1 MAGLGKLTFVNGDVL
16 TASQVNGYL
25 MEQSVMVFASAAT
38 RTTALPSP
46 SDGMIS
52 YLKDVKLYYTYNG
65 TAWVQLPNLVVP
77 TTYTPTHNITLGSG
91 GTLTASYQVIGKQMR
106 VRIKVA
112 LGASPGM
119 PTNPSFTIP
128 SGYTM
133 VRTTGWLDGI
143 VDAQQSAAGAYLGAA
158 QIQNSTTFFARIL
171 SASGAYVQLAAISTT
186 TPFTWAISNT
196 LEIDVMFEVA

>member
-1 MAGLGKLTFVNGDVL
+1 MAGLGRITFVNGDVL
-16 TASQVNGYL
+16 TATQVNGYL
-25 MEQSVMVFASAAT
+25 MEQSVMVFATAAARLAAIPAPT
-38 RTTALPSP
+38 
-46 SDGMIS
+46 DGMVV
-52 YLKDVKLYYTYNG
+52 YQKDTKFYYQYNG
-65 TAWVQLPNLVVP
+65 TAWLQLPNMIVP

-106 VRIKVA
+106 VRIKVV

-128 SGYTM
+128 TGYTF

-158 QIQNSTTFFARIL
+158 QIQTSTTFFARIL
-171 SASGAYVQLAAISTT
+171 SASGSYVQLTTISPT